1 MPEWITSIDINILL
15 FIQEYIRTSFLTP
28 FVIFITSLGNAGIFW
43 IVLSVLLLIPKKTR
57 KIGCLGI
64 LGLLG
69 SLLVNNL
76 LLKNLVARIR
86 PYDAFALLTPL
97 VAKPIDYSFPS
108 GHTGSSFAAACAMYR
123 SLPKW
128 AGISLLL
135 LAVLIGLSRLYVGVH
150 YPTDVFVGM
159 ITGVICGFLGEWLV
173 KKIRRT
179 DTASVS

>member
-86 PYDAFALLTPL
+86 PYDAFASLTPL

-150 YPTDVFVGM
+150 YPSDVLAGM
-159 ITGVICGFLGEWLV
+159 LTGILSGCAAHPIW
-173 KKIRRT
+173 KKLQKK
-179 DTASVS
+179 